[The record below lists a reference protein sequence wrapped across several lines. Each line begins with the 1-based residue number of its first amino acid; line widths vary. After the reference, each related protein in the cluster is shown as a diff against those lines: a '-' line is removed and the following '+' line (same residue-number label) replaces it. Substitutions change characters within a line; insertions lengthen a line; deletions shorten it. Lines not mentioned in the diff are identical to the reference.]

1 MKHFLLVN
9 VARQMMEQQQQM
21 QAHME
26 RERRSSNS
34 GTSDRLNH
42 KWLCPYCC
50 HSDTPG
56 VCWCRLVKQGCICF
70 LPLQVL
76 LSKDTP
82 LCSLWPPQ
90 SYLLP
95 WTWVVLLPLHP
106 HRDLLLLR
114 RGHPSLLSPLHF
126 PWVERATGTSPP
138 PKRAWQ
144 QWSPEPNFAVFRG
157 WDARLIY
164 LFKEDLNSS
173 GQKYDRQLRVIL
185 DRLLYISARWQF
197 FKQQKW
203 S

>member
-1 MKHFLLVN
+1 
-9 VARQMMEQQQQM
+9 MEQQQQM

-34 GTSDRLNH
+34 GTSDRRNH
-42 KWLCPYCC
+42 KWLHPHCC
-50 HSDTPG
+50 HSYAPG
-56 VCWCRLVKQGCICF
+56 VCWCRLVKQDCFCF
-70 LPLQVL
+70 LPRQVL

-82 LCSLWPPQ
+82 LCSLWLPQ

-114 RGHPSLLSPLHF
+114 RGHPSLLFHLRF
-126 PWVERATGTSPP
+126 PWVEGATGTSPP
-138 PKRAWQ
+138 PRRAWQ
-144 QWSPEPNFAVFRG
+144 QWSPEPNSAVFRG
-157 WDARLIY
+157 WDARFIY

-173 GQKYDRQLRVIL
+173 RNMIRQLRVIS
-185 DRLLYISARWQF
+185 DCLLYISDRWQF
-197 FKQQKW
+197 FERQKW